1 MYLALTVYNMSQLK
15 RGVLKTKVDR
25 LQFDQSFCHSNTIYS
40 LLFMNNP
47 FCKLMSGKC
56 DVGFSSIIFFK
67 NKNKTDLF
75 VVRTRQLDGKAF
87 LLFA

>member
-47 FCKLMSGKC
+47 FCELMSGKVML
-56 DVGFSSIIFFK
+56 DSAALFFS
-67 NKNKTDLF
+67 KTKTKTKL
-75 VVRTRQLDGKAF
+75 TN
-87 LLFA
+87 LL

>member
-1 MYLALTVYNMSQLK
+1 MYLPLTVYNMSQLK

-47 FCKLMSGKC
+47 FCTLMSGKC
-56 DVGFSSIIFFK
+56 DAGFSGIIFFK
-67 NKNKTDLF
+67 NKKNKKTKNKNKND
-75 VVRTRQLDGKAF
+75 
-87 LLFA
+87 

>member
-15 RGVLKTKVDR
+15 QGVLKTKVDR
-25 LQFDQSFCHSNTIYS
+25 LQFDQSFWHSNTIYS